1 MKKIL
6 FSILPVL
13 LFVAFISSCG
23 TRNVIAERSV
33 IDAKETSIVEEKTE
47 VLEQQESKQE
57 TYVEQKQEVIDT
69 GKVVEENITVVEI
82 FNPEG
87 QLTKRITSHH
97 KNSNNKAK
105 RMTKTVEQNL
115 KRIDT
120 SDFRLKGTLKDS
132 TISTIKQV
140 VKNKETSSTKTS
152 IMMFVLFFLCVGI
165 FYLYNKR

>member
-1 MKKIL
+1 MKKIVSGL
-6 FSILPVL
+6 LPVV
-13 LFVAFISSCG
+13 LFVAILSSCG
-23 TRNVIAERSV
+23 TRKVIAERSV

-47 VLEQQESKQE
+47 VFEQQESKQE
-57 TYVEQKQEVIDT
+57 TFVEQKQELIDT
-69 GKVVEENITVVEI
+69 GKVVEENTTVVEI

-97 KNSNNKAK
+97 KKSNNKAK

-152 IMMFVLFFLCVGI
+152 IMMFVLFFVCVGI